1 MSEHDDLQHGSAP
14 LPRIDPADLHAVVD
28 ALAQTLHSYVDTAV
42 GVRAE
47 FGAAEADE
55 DPRVLALEAR
65 TGSLNAQLY
74 DLLHSRLGLH
84 ADLTG
89 MTWDDDEHD
98 DHAAGTTVD
107 SFHLG
112 FLVGPPEA
120 ASDLT
125 LDSVLDLVDGGGAQ
139 IAARLAEA
147 GFEVVEWGA
156 ARGSA
161 VGFEDDD
168 EDDDGS
174 LPEEDA

>member
-1 MSEHDDLQHGSAP
+1 VSEHDDAQHGSAP
-14 LPRIDPADLHAVVD
+14 LPGVDPADLHAVVD
-28 ALAQTLHSYVDTAV
+28 ELAQTLHQYVDTAV

-47 FGAAEADE
+47 FGAGEADE

-74 DLLHSRLGLH
+74 DLLHTRLGLH

-89 MTWDDDEHD
+89 MTWDETEHD
-98 DHAAGTTVD
+98 DHPAGTTVD

-112 FLVGPPEA
+112 FLVGPPEV

-161 VGFEDDD
+161 VDFEDDD